1 MFIRAYL
8 RASTKE
14 QDAKRAKSE
23 LIAFANDHGHKIAAF
38 YVENESGAILV
49 RPKLMQLIED
59 AHKADVIL
67 VEQIDRLARLN
78 QADWDT
84 LKRMLSEKKLSIVS
98 KELPISCMTPQS
110 ESSIEFMI
118 SILQTINSMMLDMLA
133 AIVRKDYEDGLN
145 RQMQCIACT
154 KVNTQ
159 ILKYSNNQIL
169 KYSNTQILK
178 YSNTQILKYSNT
190 QILKIILI
198 IYIHACQIKIASYQY
213 FIKLNRLKK
222 NTNYALGYGMLAESF
237 TN

>member
-59 AHKADVIL
+59 AHKGDVIL

-98 KELPISCMTPQS
+98 KELPTSYMALQPANNT
-110 ESSIEFMI
+110 EFMT
-118 SILQTINSMMLDMLA
+118 SVLQAINSMVLDILVDIA
-133 AIVRKDYEDGLN
+133 RKSYKDRRN
-145 RQMQCIACT
+145 RQMQGIARA
-154 KVNTQ
+154 KVES
-159 ILKYSNNQIL
+159 KYSGRR
-169 KYSNTQILK
+169 KDTEK
-178 YSNTQILKYSNT
+178 R
-190 QILKIILI
+190 KIIASLLKSGRSYSEIQATAKCSRHLI
-198 IYIHACQIKIASYQY
+198 AV
-213 FIKLNRLKK
+213 
-222 NTNYALGYGMLAESF
+222 
-237 TN
+237 

>member
-1 MFIRAYL
+1 
-8 RASTKE
+8 
-14 QDAKRAKSE
+14 
-23 LIAFANDHGHKIAAF
+23 
-38 YVENESGAILV
+38 
-49 RPKLMQLIED
+49 MQLIED

-118 SILQTINSMMLDMLA
+118 SILQTINSIMLDMLA
-133 AIVRKDYEDGLN
+133 AIVKKDYEDGLN

-154 KVNTQ
+154 KVNT
-159 ILKYSNNQIL
+159 QIL

-237 TN
+237 INESLLQR

>member
-1 MFIRAYL
+1 
-8 RASTKE
+8 
-14 QDAKRAKSE
+14 
-23 LIAFANDHGHKIAAF
+23 
-38 YVENESGAILV
+38 
-49 RPKLMQLIED
+49 MQLIED

-118 SILQTINSMMLDMLA
+118 SILQTINSIMLDMLA
-133 AIVRKDYEDGLN
+133 AIVKKDYEDGLN

-154 KVNTQ
+154 KV
-159 ILKYSNNQIL
+159 
-169 KYSNTQILK
+169 
-178 YSNTQILKYSNT
+178 NTQILKYSNT

-237 TN
+237 INESLLQR